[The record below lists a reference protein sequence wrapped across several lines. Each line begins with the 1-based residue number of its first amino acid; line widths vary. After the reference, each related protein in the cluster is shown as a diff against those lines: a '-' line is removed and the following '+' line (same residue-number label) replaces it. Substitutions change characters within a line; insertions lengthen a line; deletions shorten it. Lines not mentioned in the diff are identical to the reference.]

1 MSCYNHVLFLI
12 GSFRLPLG
20 KKVHVFISH
29 GTSDQKWVREYLI
42 SGLRSHRS
50 NIKVQASYHCM
61 PDHTCYNN
69 KDIRSLM
76 RGCCVIVIC
85 ISAGYLGSNRYEYQ
99 NPPCD
104 IVVQC
109 RVIMQLYIPPP
120 VINSS

>member
-1 MSCYNHVLFLI
+1 MLYYNHVLFLI

-29 GTSDQKWVREYLI
+29 GTLDQKWVREYLI

-61 PDHTCYNN
+61 PDHSCY
-69 KDIRSLM
+69 DDHAIRSLM

-85 ISAGYLGSNRYEYQ
+85 ISAIYLRSDRYT
-99 NPPCD
+99 
-104 IVVQC
+104 VQKNH
-109 RVIMQLYIPPP
+109 P
-120 VINSS
+120 VI